1 MTENKPIAK
10 SPAIKDVL
18 SRHPKASP
26 TQVVEILAKSGV
38 SVSRNHI
45 ATVLEVEKTKMH
57 NPTSGITVD
66 TSDVNLADSE
76 VKMSGVILKLA
87 EPLLRKCEGN
97 DQKLEGAIVATI
109 VVWNKLLLPEAR
121 QSDIDKKIIDAVVPP
136 DGPAEDVG
144 TLVEMTELITERRNR
159 YFPDLKQLVVNYD
172 LQVSERGMTLNV
184 SSVPIK
190 PRT

>member
-1 MTENKPIAK
+1 MTENKPIGK
-10 SPAIKDVL
+10 SQAIKDVL
-18 SRHPKASP
+18 SKHPEASP
-26 TQVVEILAKSGV
+26 GQVVEMLAESGIP
-38 SVSRNHI
+38 VSRNHV
-45 ATVLEVEKTKMH
+45 ANVLELSKLH
-57 NPTSGITVD
+57 QAASGITVD
-66 TSDVNLADSE
+66 SSDVTVPDGD
-76 VKMSGVILKLA
+76 VKMSAVILKIA